1 MSGFNNTPPVSE
13 FHRHS
18 VGLGHVGSYQASGR
32 PYITSSLTVPAS
44 SQEPLKISFE
54 TVSKFVIIS
63 NTLLSSVA
71 NVPLR
76 FGFSAAGVRGDITNN
91 YGILNNNES
100 FEADFRVVSVF
111 LLSDSTSQCSAS
123 VIAGLT
129 GIASSHLAS
138 NWSGSIGV
146 G

>member
-1 MSGFNNTPPVSE
+1 MAGFNNTPPASE

-32 PYITSSLTVPAS
+32 PYLTSSLTVPAS
-44 SQEPLKISFE
+44 SGTPLEIQFE
-54 TVSKFVIIS
+54 SVSKFVIIS
-63 NTLLSSVA
+63 NTLPGSVP

-111 LLSDSTSQCSAS
+111 LLSDSTNECSAS

-129 GIASSHLAS
+129 GIHKNHLS
-138 NWSGSIGV
+138 TNWSGSVGV